1 MGRQRVSQAAHVEI
15 AFYERQPTLESPS
28 LAGQFVQTKPHVHPS
43 HDVAA
48 QPLRTKFFKT
58 LPAIRTRASVAVAT
72 DQLKLTAGD
81 VHSALGS
88 LCGKGVAAKRL
99 TSGHIPSRQSNIWL
113 KFRLRRIAFGSFC

>member
-1 MGRQRVSQAAHVEI
+1 M
-15 AFYERQPTLESPS
+15 
-28 LAGQFVQTKPHVHPS
+28 
-43 HDVAA
+43 
-48 QPLRTKFFKT
+48 

-99 TSGHIPSRQSNIWL
+99 TSGHILSRQSNIWL
-113 KFRLRRIAFGSFC
+113 KIRLRRIAFGSFC